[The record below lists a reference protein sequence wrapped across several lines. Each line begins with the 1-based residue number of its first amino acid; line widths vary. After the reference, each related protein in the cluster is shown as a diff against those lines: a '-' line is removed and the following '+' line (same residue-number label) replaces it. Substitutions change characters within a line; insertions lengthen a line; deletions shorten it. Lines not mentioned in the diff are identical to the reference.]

1 MVILEWNWPL
11 FQWPSIIALHVAR
24 LPSNLS
30 PPHSRENRPRPAGNW
45 KYQFESL
52 FGSGLVSSLWKRS
65 PLHAFQMKLFEESIC
80 FEFPLFSFWDG
91 QRKYRAQKFFQTVDF
106 FHHNL
111 DTKVL
116 PKGHSNRYLQF
127 HLAPS
132 SFQDCKKTDAIRSRT
147 CSHSWA
153 EWSTKQLDD
162 PPPVY
167 DLWWPPWKFKIFVS
181 WAEPAP
187 TLGTTRS
194 GACGSIWLNTGK
206 LTRSR
211 PYQGDH
217 SEN

>member
-52 FGSGLVSSLWKRS
+52 FGSGLVCSLWKRS

-116 PKGHSNRYLQF
+116 PKRHSNRYLQF

-132 SFQDCKKTDAIRSRT
+132 ILEDCKKKLTQEGLEPGPTLGQNDLQNNEMT
-147 CSHSWA
+147 
-153 EWSTKQLDD
+153 
-162 PPPVY
+162 PPPAVY
-167 DLWWPPWKFKIFVS
+167 DFWWPPPPPKV
-181 WAEPAP
+181 
-187 TLGTTRS
+187 
-194 GACGSIWLNTGK
+194 
-206 LTRSR
+206 
-211 PYQGDH
+211 
-217 SEN
+217 